1 MEADPLYSLAYFHS
15 TPKGKQKERIKVIS
29 ESGVKLQF
37 LSNQFG
43 VFEIHGTTVGSEH
56 EGDPAF
62 NVELRKN
69 IKRLQMQHQLLHQ
82 EGKMQVEIKYK
93 KESRRFDSR
102 CKALT
107 ILTVITMTDNDAFG
121 AAAPSAMPII

>member
-1 MEADPLYSLAYFHS
+1 MDQTGGLLQRSNGSGSFSLAYFRS
-15 TPKGKQKERIKVIS
+15 TPKGKRKERIKVIS

-43 VFEIHGTTVGSEH
+43 VFEIHGTAVGSKH

-93 KESRRFDSR
+93 K
-102 CKALT
+102 
-107 ILTVITMTDNDAFG
+107 
-121 AAAPSAMPII
+121 

>member
-1 MEADPLYSLAYFHS
+1 MDQTGGLLQRSNGSGSFSLAYFHS
-15 TPKGKQKERIKVIS
+15 TPKGKRKERSKVIS

-69 IKRLQMQHQLLHQ
+69 IKRLQMQHQPLHQ
-82 EGKMQVEIKYK
+82 EGGKASRNQRK
-93 KESRRFDSR
+93 KEH
-102 CKALT
+102 KYAEPMKVLAHETKYLLAL
-107 ILTVITMTDNDAFG
+107 MMA
-121 AAAPSAMPII
+121 